1 MNSINGFMNVVEARR
16 IELCATAQELDKR
29 GKSSVNFR

>member
-16 IELCATAQELDKR
+16 IELCAGAHELDKR
-29 GKSSVNFR
+29 EKSSVNFR